1 MQIPGTSGHRLL
13 LTPLPLQVAVG
24 ETETNMTA
32 KKQPETTRQILSRIA
47 CAAACL
53 LLSGFPGSA
62 KTLNVILLANAST
75 QDVIQNLFKEYSRD
89 HPGIDFNVSIIQ
101 YSALTA
107 KINTLLAAG
116 EPPDILEVTTSYIQ
130 TFREQALDLAQYTDG
145 AALLNRYLPTYQAFI
160 KSNAKVIGIPIE
172 ATVNGLFY
180 NKELFQKAGVS
191 VPADPEHVWNWA
203 QFKDAAQKV
212 MKVPAC
218 RIGVAFDCSV
228 QRWSNLLYQANGRWI
243 SEDRKAILPN
253 REAAKQALNYFRSL
267 IEAKL
272 VPTSSWPGKTDGGPL
287 LKTGVTA
294 LMWAGNWELK
304 TLVEGGTRFPFGT
317 TYFPKGVI
325 RAACPGGE
333 FLIGFRKSPNHDDA
347 AKVLLWWA
355 EPLTTKGYLESLGG
369 SLLSPMKDLP
379 INYGKYTEYLKP
391 MLDDLAVTPQWVAED
406 LARPELNLLQNDLLE
421 QLILY
426 STGRTS
432 LDDTISQIDKLGS
445 QVLEKNRS

>member
-1 MQIPGTSGHRLL
+1 MKPF
-13 LTPLPLQVAVG
+13 
-24 ETETNMTA
+24 
-32 KKQPETTRQILSRIA
+32 TTRIVYIS
-47 CAAACL
+47 ACL
-53 LLSGFPGSA
+53 LLTGSLVHA
-62 KTLNVILLANAST
+62 KTLTVLLLANAST
-75 QDVIQNLFKEYSRD
+75 QDLIQTFFKQYSQE
-89 HPGIDFNVSIIQ
+89 HPGIDFNVSIVQ

-107 KINTLLAAG
+107 KINTLVTAG
-116 EPPDILEVTTSYIQ
+116 EPPDILEVTTAYIQ
-130 TFREQALDLAQYTDG
+130 TYAEQALDLAQYTNG
-145 AALLNRYLPTYQAFI
+145 ADLLNRYLPSYQAFI
-160 KSNAKVIGIPIE
+160 RAGGRVIGIPIE

-180 NKELFQKAGVS
+180 NKDLLREAGIA
-191 VPADPEHVWNWA
+191 VPTDPEHLWTWA
-203 QFKDAAQKV
+203 EFKDTVQKV
-212 MKVPAC
+212 MKLPSC
-218 RIGVAFDCSV
+218 RIGVAYDCSV

-243 SEDRKAILPN
+243 SEDGKAILPN
-253 REAAKQALNYFRSL
+253 REAAKRALNYFRSL
-267 IEAKL
+267 VEAKL

-347 AKVLLWWA
+347 AKLLLWWA
-355 EPLTTKGYLESLGG
+355 EPTTTKRYLESLGG

-379 INYGKYTEYLKP
+379 IDYGKYTEYLKP

-445 QVLEKNRS
+445 QVLEKNRSVAK